1 MEQICG
7 GSAEFPSQ
15 EKAEISLMNLI
26 IPLCLRVGSGRGG
39 KSVSFLY

>member
-39 KSVSFLY
+39 IL